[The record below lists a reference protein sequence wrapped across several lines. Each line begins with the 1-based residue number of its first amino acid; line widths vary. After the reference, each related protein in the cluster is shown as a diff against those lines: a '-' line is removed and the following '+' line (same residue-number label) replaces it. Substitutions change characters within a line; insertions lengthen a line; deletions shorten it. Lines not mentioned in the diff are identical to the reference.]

1 MEMKVDTGGMKDCH
15 QQLPGVGWFMQ
26 VTSLELK
33 KKKQCQ
39 YPDFSSTNFISY
51 ITLQSYKWGKT
62 IVEKYLE
69 III

>member
-1 MEMKVDTGGMKDCH
+1 MAMKVDTGRMKDCH
-15 QQLPGVGWFMQ
+15 QQLPGAGWFMQ

-33 KKKQCQ
+33 KKQCQ
-39 YPDFSSTNFISY
+39 YPDFNSTNFISY

-69 III
+69 ITI